1 MSDAGNGLA
10 ELLALLKSRVG
21 CRADIRIGAGL
32 YKGHYASLL
41 EHVKEDGSIG
51 LAHPLRKGGLLPVY
65 RDLVFSVYF
74 EHERAPLLVRAVALR
89 SDLSQSLPI
98 LWARCFGDFER
109 VQRRRFLR
117 VSCLLRT
124 SFFNLDREEASPLRE
139 IWRQGKI
146 LDVSLGG
153 ARLQYVGER
162 AITKDEHC
170 VFMLPLPEGMFHM
183 IGKVVWLPPSK
194 EPGQHEMGVEF
205 DFLPRLVEKH
215 LREFIR
221 QQELVKR

>member
-1 MSDAGNGLA
+1 MAEAGNNLK
-10 ELLALLKSRVG
+10 ELLALLKGRVG
-21 CRADIRIGAGL
+21 CKADVRIGAGL

-41 EHVKEDGSIG
+41 EYVEEDGSIG

-65 RDLVFSVYF
+65 RDLVFFVYF
-74 EHERAPLLVRAVALR
+74 EHERAPLLVKVVALR
-89 SDLSQSLPI
+89 SDVSKSVPI
-98 LWARCFGDFER
+98 LWARCLGEFER

-117 VSCLLRT
+117 VSCLLQT
-124 SFFNLDREEASPLRE
+124 SFFNLDREAASPLRE
-139 IWRQGKI
+139 KWRQGKI

-170 VFMLPLPEGMFHM
+170 VFVLPLPEGVFYM

-194 EPGQHEMGVEF
+194 EPEQHEMGIEF

-215 LREFIR
+215 LQEFIR

>member
-1 MSDAGNGLA
+1 MGGTGYGLA
-10 ELLALLKSRVG
+10 DLLTLLKGRIG
-21 CRADIRIGAGL
+21 CKTDVRIGAGL

-41 EHVKEDGSIG
+41 EHVEDDGSIG

-74 EHERAPLLVRAVALR
+74 EHERAPLLARVVALR
-89 SDLSQSLPI
+89 SDLSASLPI
-98 LWARCFGDFER
+98 LWARCLGDFER

-117 VSCLLRT
+117 VSCLMKT
-124 SFFNLDREEASPLRE
+124 SFFNLDGEEATPLKE
-139 IWRQGKI
+139 TWRQGRI

-153 ARLQYVGER
+153 VRLQYMGER

-183 IGKVVWLPPSK
+183 IGKAVWLPLPK
-194 EPGQHEMGVEF
+194 EAGQHEVGIEF
-205 DFLPRLVEKH
+205 DFLPRLVERY
-215 LREFIR
+215 LQEFIR
-221 QQELVKR
+221 QQELIKR